1 MSPFL
6 SQQGAVH
13 ILFLIFVLVI
23 ALAFGGLWFVELQE
37 NEDAVSKRKTA
48 EFNLGVAE
56 DDLAFSRDYYRAV
69 AKFAG
74 GAIPTEMPQP
84 TGENASA
91 VDVAEKVISLSQREL
106 DTMGERIDDP
116 STRPGDFRAAWEPI
130 INRYQTLKG
139 EIAQLKTEI
148 ERLKGEVAQRD
159 TQIGSNTQSHQG
171 ELTRIQEEWEAT
183 KSTLN
188 SQLDDLRNQN
198 DSLST
203 QVRETQDENATEREK
218 NNTER
223 ASLADK
229 TEDLESKV
237 RGMHSEQKIRRATQ
251 LPDGKVVG
259 VDNRSGRCFIDV
271 GSNDMLR
278 RGTRFKVFEVGKGG
292 AKMAKGWIT
301 VTNTMNGKSECAV
314 EEGSVDAQDVIYN
327 PIYDK
332 NATVR
337 FCIVGDLPGKYNK
350 ETAVRIL
357 GKLGAEVQGSVDIH
371 TDFIVIGMR
380 ESEDAD
386 EVTDRDDYRNAQRW
400 GVEMIRARDLQAF
413 LQL

>member
-1 MSPFL
+1 MSSFL
-6 SQQGAVH
+6 SQRGAVH

-23 ALAFGGLWFVELQE
+23 ALAFGGLWFVELQD
-37 NEDAVSKRKTA
+37 NEEAVNARKTA
-48 EFNLGVAE
+48 EYSARIAQDEALFA
-56 DDLAFSRDYYRAV
+56 RDYYSAV
-69 AKFAG
+69 AKLAG
-74 GAIPTEMPQP
+74 GSIPSDMPQP
-84 TGENASA
+84 EDETTSA
-91 VDVAEKVISLSQREL
+91 ADVAAPAVSRTQLEL
-106 DTMGERIDDP
+106 ASVGARVDDP
-116 STRPGDFRAAWEPI
+116 STRPKNLRSAWEPL

-159 TQIGSNTQSHQG
+159 SQISSNSQSHQA

-203 QVRETQDENATEREK
+203 QVRESQDENASEREK
-218 NNTER
+218 NNTAR
-223 ASLADK
+223 TVLADK

-237 RGMHSEQKIRRATQ
+237 RSMHSEQKIRRATQ
-251 LPDGKVVG
+251 APDGSVVG

-271 GSNDMLR
+271 GSDDMLR
-278 RGTRFKVFEVGKGG
+278 RGTRFKVFEIGKGG
-292 AKMAKGWIT
+292 AKTAKGWIT
-301 VTNTMNGKSECAV
+301 VTNTASGKSECAI
-314 EEGSVDAQDVIYN
+314 EEGAVDAQDVIYN

-337 FCIVGDLPGKYNK
+337 FCIIGDLPGKYNK

-357 GKLGAEVQGSVDIH
+357 RKLGAKVQTNVDIH
-371 TDFIVIGMR
+371 TDFIVLGMR

>member
-1 MSPFL
+1 MSSFL
-6 SQQGAVH
+6 SQRGAVH

-23 ALAFGGLWFVELQE
+23 ALAFGGLWFVELQDH
-37 NEDAVSKRKTA
+37 EDAVNAQKKAEYTA
-48 EFNLGVAE
+48 RMAQDEALFA
-56 DDLAFSRDYYRAV
+56 RDYYGAV
-69 AKFAG
+69 AALAG
-74 GAIPTEMPQP
+74 GSIPSVMPQP
-84 TGENASA
+84 EDETTSA
-91 VDVAEKVISLSQREL
+91 ADVAAPAVSRTQLEL
-106 DTMGERIDDP
+106 AGVGARVDDP
-116 STRPGDFRAAWEPI
+116 STRPKNLRSAWEPL

-159 TQIGSNTQSHQG
+159 SQISSNSQSHQA

-203 QVRETQDENATEREK
+203 QVRESQDENASERER

-223 ASLADK
+223 TVLADK
-229 TEDLESKV
+229 TEGLESKV
-237 RGMHSEQKIRRATQ
+237 RSMHSEQKIRRATQ
-251 LPDGKVVG
+251 ASDGTVVG

-271 GSNDMLR
+271 GSDDMLR
-278 RGTRFKVFEVGKGG
+278 RGTRFKVFEIGKGG
-292 AKMAKGWIT
+292 AKTAKGWIT
-301 VTNTMNGKSECAV
+301 VTNTSNGKSECAI
-314 EEGSVDAQDVIYN
+314 EAGSVDAQDVIYN

-337 FCIVGDLPGKYNK
+337 FCIIGDLPGKYNK

-357 GKLGAEVQGSVDIH
+357 RKLGAKVQANVDIH
-371 TDFIVIGMR
+371 TDFVVLGMR

>member
-1 MSPFL
+1 MSSFL
-6 SQQGAVH
+6 SQRGAVH

-37 NEDAVSKRKTA
+37 NEDAVNGRKTA
-48 EFNLGVAE
+48 EFGQKLAE
-56 DDLAFSRDYYRAV
+56 DELAFSRDYYRAI

-74 GAIPTEMPQP
+74 GSIPREMPQP
-84 TGENASA
+84 ADETTSA
-91 VDVAEKVISLSQREL
+91 VDVAELVVRRTEQELSTVGARV
-106 DTMGERIDDP
+106 DDP
-116 STRPGDFRAAWEPI
+116 STRPDDFRAAWEPI
-130 INRYQTLKG
+130 INRYHTLKG
-139 EIAQLKTEI
+139 EIAQLRTEI

-159 TQIGSNTQSHQG
+159 TQISSNTQSHQT

-203 QVRETQDENATEREK
+203 QVRETQDESASEREK
-218 NNTER
+218 NNAER
-223 ASLADK
+223 TDLADQ

-237 RGMHSEQKIRRATQ
+237 RAMHSEQKIRRATEA
-251 LPDGKVVG
+251 PDGKVVG

-271 GSNDMLR
+271 GSDDMLR
-278 RGTRFKVFEVGKGG
+278 RGTRFKVFEIGKGG
-292 AKMAKGWIT
+292 AKTAKGWIT
-301 VTNTMNGKSECAV
+301 VTDTMNGKSECAI

-337 FCIVGDLPGKYNK
+337 FCIIGDLPGKYNK

-357 GKLGAEVQGSVDIH
+357 EKLGAEVQASVDIH
-371 TDFIVIGMR
+371 TDFIVLGMR

-386 EVTDRDDYRNAQRW
+386 EVTDRDDYKNAQRW

-413 LQL
+413 LRL